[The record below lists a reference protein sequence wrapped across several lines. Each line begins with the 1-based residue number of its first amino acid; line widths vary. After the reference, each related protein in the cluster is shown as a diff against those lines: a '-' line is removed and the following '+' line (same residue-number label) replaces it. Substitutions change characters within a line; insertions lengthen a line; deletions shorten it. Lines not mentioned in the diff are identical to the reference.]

1 MAREDQVGNKNKF
14 VMFLVLLSFIPFS
27 MFIMNAEGNFRKSEI
42 KKIAEKRRRRLD
54 EEHDI
59 DRDQQMKHFEE
70 LDKIYRISE
79 KEEIKKYLE
88 IGKTPKEYYQE
99 QEARGF
105 PKDSKAQDG
114 SEEEKR
120 KSKTQSFRET
130 LMQKDDDGVNISII

>member
-1 MAREDQVGNKNKF
+1 
-14 VMFLVLLSFIPFS
+14 
-27 MFIMNAEGNFRKSEI
+27 
-42 KKIAEKRRRRLD
+42 
-54 EEHDI
+54 
-59 DRDQQMKHFEE
+59 MKHFEE

-88 IGKTPKEYYQE
+88 IGKTPKEYYKE

-105 PKDSKAQDG
+105 PKDSSAQDG